1 MSAPHDSAELG
12 DTFHTRFSRRTFM
25 KLAAGVLAC
34 GALLPQKSEGGVS
47 MSTPHNSAEVGDIAD
62 KILLPGDPLRAK
74 YIAENFL
81 EGAKRYTEIRNIYG
95 YTGKY
100 KGVPVSVQG
109 TGMGI
114 PSISIYVHEL
124 IHTYGVKKLIRVG
137 TCGGMHENL
146 NLRDV
151 LIAQGAS
158 TDSSIV
164 KQTFGGAINF
174 SLLADFDLLSKAV
187 GKAKN
192 LNIPV
197 KVGNVLSTDL
207 FYNDY
212 NAADGTFTANGLTL
226 DQKMINYGI
235 LAVEMEAAALYLLA
249 AAAQVQALAIF
260 TVSDHIVKK
269 KYSTAKERETDFNE
283 MIKISL
289 ETIIS

>member
-1 MSAPHDSAELG
+1 MAS
-12 DTFHTRFSRRTFM
+12 
-25 KLAAGVLAC
+25 
-34 GALLPQKSEGGVS
+34 
-47 MSTPHNSAEVGDIAD
+47 PHNSAEVGEIAER
-62 KILLPGDPLRAK
+62 ILLPGDPLRAK

-81 EGAKRYTEIRNIYG
+81 TSAKKYTEIRNIYG

-100 KGVPVSVQG
+100 KGVDVSVQA

-124 IHTYGVKKLIRVG
+124 IHVYGVKKLIRVG

-187 GKAKN
+187 DNAKK

-197 KVGNVLSTDL
+197 KVGNVICTDY

-212 NAADGTFTANGLTL
+212 SDSQGIFSAENLTL
-226 DQKMINYGI
+226 DQKMIQHGI
-235 LAVEMEAAALYLLA
+235 LAVEMESAALYLLA
-249 AAAQVQALAIF
+249 AAANVQALAIF
-260 TVSDHIVKK
+260 TVSDHIIKK
-269 KYSTAKERETDFNE
+269 QYATAKERETDFNE
-283 MIKISL
+283 MIKIAL
-289 ETIIS
+289 ETVIQD